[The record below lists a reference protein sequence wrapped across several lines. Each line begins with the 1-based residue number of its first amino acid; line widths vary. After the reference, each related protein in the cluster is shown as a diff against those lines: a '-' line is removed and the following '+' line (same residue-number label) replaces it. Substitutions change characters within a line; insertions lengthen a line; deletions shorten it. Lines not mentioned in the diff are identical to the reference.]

1 MTMSHAFTHGVSENA
16 TTTLTD
22 PARRDVRRTR
32 RGDEKSEQI
41 RVTATELFLRRGY
54 DGVSVDEIVRIAGG
68 SKTNVYNHFGGK
80 EGLFVAIVKGLC
92 EDFLAS
98 FVTIDV
104 SNLSVDEGLRSL
116 AWSLLVLL
124 LQEKHLAFQRLMI
137 AESARFPDLGRAW
150 LESGP
155 ERSRRIIGRFIEQQQ
170 RTGRLRRCDPHQS
183 AVLFHDMI
191 SFDLLY
197 RAMVGDRPTD
207 DDVRAK
213 IEAAIEAFLHGFA
226 RFVDVPT
233 SNWCERGDSNP
244 HARGRS
250 ILSRKSNK

>member
-1 MTMSHAFTHGVSENA
+1 MAPAFTGGVNA
-16 TTTLTD
+16 NVTATLTD

-41 RVTATELFLRRGY
+41 RATATELFLRRGY

-92 EDFLAS
+92 ADLLAS

-104 SNLSVDEGLRSL
+104 SNLRVEEGLRSL
-116 AWSLLVLL
+116 ARALLVVL

-155 ERSRRIIGRFIEQQQ
+155 ETSRRIIARFIEQQQ
-170 RTGRLRRCDPHQS
+170 RAGRLRRCDPHQS

-197 RAMVGDRPTD
+197 RAMVGDRSSE

-213 IEAAIEAFLHGFA
+213 IEVAIQAFLHGFA
-226 RFVDVPT
+226 RSGDVAT
-233 SNWCERGDSNP
+233 
-244 HARGRS
+244 
-250 ILSRKSNK
+250 